1 MLNILLPTMYQNN
14 YFSQPHPV
22 LYQPL
27 EDPLLST
34 KTSTAKP
41 PPTSGGNNIISSM
54 DQVLNESPLAINSTT
69 QVPQASPSMDST
81 LTTPRLVDRTS
92 GHVSERILEFR
103 PVHKKQTIRQRF
115 ASKYVYPK
123 MNNGKQ
129 SKIFFVRFGRHKTGP
144 RDIEIHRF
152 NNTILSGVDL
162 RIFTYYW
169 RIEHFSQKLKTNIT
183 HINSPIFTISGLHLR
198 VKATLN
204 HMSRDYL
211 YLQLEP
217 VANGMMSDQ
226 MNVVLQTGDVFQ
238 GIETKVLF
246 KHKIIILDQVSGHMN
261 SQIIRQIIP

>member
-1 MLNILLPTMYQNN
+1 MLNILLPTMYRNN

-27 EDPLLST
+27 EDPLLSA
-34 KTSTAKP
+34 KTSTVKP
-41 PPTSGGNNIISSM
+41 PPTPGGLNNIIPSM
-54 DQVLNESPLAINSTT
+54 DQMLNESPLAIDSTT
-69 QVPQASPSMDST
+69 QLPQASPPMDST
-81 LTTPRLVDRTS
+81 LTTPRLVDKTT

-103 PVHKKQTIRQRF
+103 PVHKKQTIRQKF
-115 ASKYVYPK
+115 APKYLNQK
-123 MNNGKQ
+123 MNDGKH
-129 SKIFFVRFGRHKTGP
+129 SKIFVVLFGRSKTGP

-169 RIEHFSQKLKTNIT
+169 RIEHFSQKLKANIS
-183 HINSPIFTISGLHLR
+183 HINSPIFTISGLHVR

-204 HMSRDYL
+204 YMGRDYL

-217 VANGMMSDQ
+217 VTNGTMSDQ
-226 MNVVLQTGDVFQ
+226 MNVVLQTGDMFQ

-246 KHKIIILDQVSGHMN
+246 KHKIIILDQVSGHM
-261 SQIIRQIIP
+261 SS